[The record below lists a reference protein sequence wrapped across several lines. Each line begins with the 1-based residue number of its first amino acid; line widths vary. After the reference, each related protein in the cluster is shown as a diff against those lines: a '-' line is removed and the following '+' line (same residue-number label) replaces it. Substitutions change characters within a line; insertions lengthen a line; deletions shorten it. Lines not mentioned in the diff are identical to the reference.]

1 MSKDAAMLPK
11 MFWKALLYF
20 ASKSM
25 LEKHAQP
32 TTDD

>member
-1 MSKDAAMLPK
+1 MSKDAAMLPE
-11 MFWKALLYF
+11 MFWKVLLNF

-32 TTDD
+32 TTND